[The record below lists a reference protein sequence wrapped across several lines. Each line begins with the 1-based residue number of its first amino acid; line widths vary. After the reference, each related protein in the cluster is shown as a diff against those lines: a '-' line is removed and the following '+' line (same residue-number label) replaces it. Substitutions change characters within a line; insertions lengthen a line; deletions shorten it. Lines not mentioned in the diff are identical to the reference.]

1 MPYISLDNNIQH
13 NLDSSK
19 ALILTHSNTISVME
33 NNLQAKTRIGM
44 KFSILTSVTGKQ
56 EENFS

>member
-1 MPYISLDNNIQH
+1 MPYISLDNNIQR

-19 ALILTHSNTISVME
+19 ALILTHSNIISVME

-44 KFSILTSVTGKQ
+44 KFSILTSVTGIQ